1 MLSGVFM
8 KNKKLREAI
17 APCCGLGANR
27 DDIDSALNEVEAL
40 IAHRDLLLIE
50 VLNVLENSLD
60 AMKGHRFQEDEIIN
74 HLSAMKAIRSMFSST
89 SSSVEK
95 FNDGLLSAFGDGWYE
110 GFLKA
115 KKLSNKGLDLTEYD
129 PLGMSEHEEDFG
141 KFGVLG
147 ERLLEQAN
155 SLRVLTAEV
164 GRKPEE
170 HLGHLVALIRPVRVR
185 DTLSKSGR
193 WVYHYRCFPH
203 QSCPWNQS
211 ASIKS
216 IERRIQ
222 AAIQCR
228 DFSKAQR
235 LDNVKQALQSIKTG
249 GAV

>member
-1 MLSGVFM
+1 MITQQLKQLIEQS
-8 KNKKLREAI
+8 
-17 APCCGLGANR
+17 CCGTVL
-27 DDIDSALNEVEAL
+27 DKSAVLELINEVEAL
-40 IAHRDLLLIE
+40 IVHREHLL
-50 VLNVLENSLD
+50 LNVLESSLD

-74 HLSAMKAIRSMFSST
+74 HLSAMKAIRSMSSST

-95 FNDGLLSAFGDGWYE
+95 FNDDLLSAFGDGWYE

-115 KKLSNKGLDLTEYD
+115 KQLSNKGLDLTEYD
-129 PLGMSEHEEDFG
+129 PLQISEHEEDFG

-147 ERLLEQAN
+147 KRLLDQAN
-155 SLRVLTAEV
+155 SLGVLTAEV
-164 GRKPEE
+164 GRQPEE
-170 HLGHLVALIRPVRVR
+170 HLDHLIALLRPVRISDR
-185 DTLSKSGR
+185 LLKSGR
-193 WVYHYRCFPH
+193 WQHRVRRFPH
-203 QSCPWNQS
+203 QLWPWNQS

-249 GAV
+249 VVV